1 MTTVSP
7 DLAFSHVSI
16 GTRLMAFNDRN
27 LGKKVGWSKVK
38 PVVDQAESPVSA
50 HHLQTAVLAALRFHT
65 DGAAFQR
72 AFTFA
77 VLKPFVVRK
86 RFSEFDQ
93 MRNMALESLGSGAG
107 LPTMPKKTLLA
118 SSALDPKFIQERRV
132 GLEKYARALM
142 QMGREKGALEKQTK
156 AISQNP
162 EVLAFLGVQAG
173 GESAA
178 VEPVRT
184 WDSTHPQPLASV
196 RVLRTTSSLSRE
208 SLSACQES
216 LS

>member
-1 MTTVSP
+1 
-7 DLAFSHVSI
+7 
-16 GTRLMAFNDRN
+16 MA
-27 LGKKVGWSKVK
+27 L
-38 PVVDQAESPVSA
+38 
-50 HHLQTAVLAALRFHT
+50 
-65 DGAAFQR
+65 AFQR

-162 EVLAFLGVQAG
+162 EVLAFLGVQATI
-173 GESAA
+173 A
-178 VEPVRT
+178 VIMT
-184 WDSTHPQPLASV
+184 WAGALVYMLNGTVKLA
-196 RVLRTTSSLSRE
+196 T
-208 SLSACQES
+208 
-216 LS
+216 

>member
-1 MTTVSP
+1 
-7 DLAFSHVSI
+7 
-16 GTRLMAFNDRN
+16 MAFNDRN

-38 PVVDQAESPVSA
+38 PVVDQAESP
-50 HHLQTAVLAALRFHT
+50 
-65 DGAAFQR
+65 R

-184 WDSTHPQPLASV
+184 WNSTHPQSRLLV
-196 RVLRTTSSLSRE
+196 RFCAPHLRTTSLHNISRR
-208 SLSACQES
+208 SAMRDG
-216 LS
+216 